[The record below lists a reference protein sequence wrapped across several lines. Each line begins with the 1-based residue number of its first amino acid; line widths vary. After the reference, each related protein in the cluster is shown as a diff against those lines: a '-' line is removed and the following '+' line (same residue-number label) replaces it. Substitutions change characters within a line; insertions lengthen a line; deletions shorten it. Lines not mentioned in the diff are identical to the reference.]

1 MYWFDKRGLLKWF
14 INRDLVDTLKQR
26 KDKLT
31 PSDCWG
37 FTISDFSFLLKSVRK
52 VQKMLGTEL
61 PLRELNI

>member
-52 VQKMLGTEL
+52 V
-61 PLRELNI
+61 